1 MSEVNPP
8 VPLAATTAKVGAAT
22 KKKLSRLRFYGDEF
36 VFDTVSGMFYRLS
49 PTTSFILH
57 SLESGAEAD
66 QLPALLGSRYGIELS
81 TATRDVELFFND
93 LAALELIG
101 QFHP

>member
-1 MSEVNPP
+1 MSEVNPSG
-8 VPLAATTAKVGAAT
+8 GAAAKPGADV

-36 VFDTVSGMFYRLS
+36 VFDTVSGMFYRVS

-57 SLESGAEAD
+57 SLEAGAEAD
-66 QLPALLGSRYGIELS
+66 QLPALLRARYGIDQS
-81 TATRDVELFFND
+81 AATRDVELFFND
-93 LAALELIG
+93 LAALELVG